1 MSVSSTAILGSVKQY
16 FFEETRAAKA
26 DLAEKATTYLGEY
39 AQHFIDFLNTYCG
52 YPSNRPLNAARF
64 YTVFIR
70 SLAVKICQKAQN
82 ENQMK
87 QRIPM
92 LPELEKAIEN
102 IGYSFTMLR
111 GTSHLCEV
119 QISPK

>member
-1 MSVSSTAILGSVKQY
+1 MSVSSREILAGLKLY
-16 FFEETRAAKA
+16 FAEETSAARADLRQKA
-26 DLAEKATTYLGEY
+26 DTYLGEY
-39 AQHFIDFLNTYCG
+39 SPYFTTYLGSYCAN
-52 YPSNRPLNAARF
+52 STNRPLNATRF

-70 SLAVKICQKAQN
+70 SLAVKICQKAAEQN
-82 ENQMK
+82 EPK

-102 IGYSFTMLR
+102 IGYSFQLLR

-119 QISPK
+119 QIQPK

>member
-1 MSVSSTAILGSVKQY
+1 MSISSRAILGGIKQY
-16 FFEETRAAKA
+16 FFEETAAAKA
-26 DLAEKATTYLGEY
+26 DLAEKAATYLGEY
-39 AQHFIDFLNTYCG
+39 AQYFMDFFRKYCSD
-52 YPSNRPLNAARF
+52 YLSRPLNANRF
-64 YTVFIR
+64 YNIFIR
-70 SLAVKICQKAQN
+70 ALAVKICQKAQE
-82 ENQMK
+82 ENQPI

-92 LPELEKAIEN
+92 LSELQKAIET